1 MRDLMSVDF
10 RRVKNLLH
18 MDFHRVLHGKAFWVM
33 VGITVFIPIMMLTQ
47 MSDVHDL
54 ATFIGGDSSAAGFS
68 FGAGMSLSI
77 LIVLTGI
84 LLCIYIGKEYTSGQ
98 IKNIITSHANKCD
111 YIFAKTVI
119 AFLWTS
125 VFNVILIKSP

>member
-1 MRDLMSVDF
+1 MIWQPLSAVIAVRQGF
-10 RRVKNLLH
+10 
-18 MDFHRVLHGKAFWVM
+18 
-33 VGITVFIPIMMLTQ
+33 P
-47 MSDVHDL
+47 L
-54 ATFIGGDSSAAGFS
+54 A
-68 FGAGMSLSI
+68 AGMSLSI

-125 VFNVILIKSP
+125 VFNVIYLLTLFVLGMVMGVPAGIAQHPQSDPFCTGKAAALHSYVGADDRH